1 MSVSGIKGDKDIE
14 INAGD
19 LNMSV
24 GNSSDW
30 GYVDASVTAG
40 DIHAPA
46 FKEATGGLFS
56 IIPLDRAR
64 EVQAACASD
73 GGRREFE
80 ELNRKESTCL
90 RLAKF
95 RLRVRDAAKRVLLHW

>member
-46 FKEATGGLFS
+46 FKEATGGLFQS
-56 IIPLDRAR
+56 FHWTGPGKYRLHVHLMA
-64 EVQAACASD
+64 
-73 GGRREFE
+73 GREFE
-80 ELNRKESTCL
+80 ELNRKEFTCL

-95 RLRVRDAAKRVLLHW
+95 RLRVRDAAKRMLLR